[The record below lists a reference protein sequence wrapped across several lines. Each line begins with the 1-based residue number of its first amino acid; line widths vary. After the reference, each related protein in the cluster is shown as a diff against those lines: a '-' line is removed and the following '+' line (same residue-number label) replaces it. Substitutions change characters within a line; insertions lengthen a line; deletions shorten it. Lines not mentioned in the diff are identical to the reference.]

1 MPQVFNGV
9 FPFMIAINKNVDL
22 LNLDDALDK
31 LSVERLEKALS
42 YRNEQDRK
50 LSAAA
55 YILLRECLYKEYGIT
70 EKPKF
75 SYGSYGKPFL
85 AEFPMIH
92 FNLSHSGNIAACIV
106 DTSPVGIDVE
116 VTGKYSFSLAKS
128 CMNINELK
136 DIASSH
142 NPEFDFLKLWTMKE
156 SFSKL
161 KGDGITN
168 DFRYLLNSTTGINW
182 ETNIDYSCGYVMS
195 IARFQHK

>member
-1 MPQVFNGV
+1 
-9 FPFMIAINKNVDL
+9 MIAINKNVNL
-22 LNLDDALDK
+22 LNLNDALDK
-31 LSVERLEKALS
+31 LSEERLEKALS

-75 SYGSYGKPFL
+75 CYGIHGKPYL
-85 AEFPMIH
+85 ADYPMIY
-92 FNLSHSGNIAACIV
+92 FNLSHSGNISVCIV
-106 DTSPVGIDVE
+106 DTNPVGIDVE

-128 CMNINELK
+128 CMNINELY
-136 DIASSH
+136 DIATSQ
-142 NPEFDFLKLWTMKE
+142 NPEFEFLKLWTMKE
-156 SFSKL
+156 SCSKL

-168 DFRYLLNSTTGINW
+168 DFCNLLSSSIGINW

-195 IARFQHK
+195 IAHFQH